1 MELSDSSESDER
13 EGKDGMEL
21 LKREYPPYWVLE
33 RLMKKWGM
41 RMEIVKREKGE
52 VGLRINGETC
62 ERAERAKEGVRDELA
77 LKYLEVRWRL
87 TSATS
92 LI

>member
-1 MELSDSSESDER
+1 M
-13 EGKDGMEL
+13 
-21 LKREYPPYWVLE
+21 KRENG
-33 RLMKKWGM
+33 K
-41 RMEIVKREKGE
+41 
-52 VGLRINGETC
+52 VGLLINGETC